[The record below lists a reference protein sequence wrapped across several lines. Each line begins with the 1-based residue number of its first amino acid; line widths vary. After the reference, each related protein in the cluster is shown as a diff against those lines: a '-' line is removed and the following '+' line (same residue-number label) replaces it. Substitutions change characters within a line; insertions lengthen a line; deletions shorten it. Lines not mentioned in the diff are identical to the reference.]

1 MADEATTIT
10 LFGTPRGRPIR
21 YLVQDATAI
30 PKGSLLELDAD
41 MRVIVATNT
50 DKCFVGIAAF
60 EKVANDGTTYVTAY
74 TDGIF
79 DILSD
84 AGADVRGAV
93 MMISAATNTIETADA
108 AGLLAGGV
116 VGYYLESG
124 TNGGR
129 EAVRVNK

>member
-1 MADEATTIT
+1 MADEAVTIE
-10 LFGTPRGRPIR
+10 LYNGGRPIR
-21 YLVQDATAI
+21 YLVADATAI

-50 DKCFVGIAAF
+50 DKCFVGVAAA
-60 EKVANDGTTYVTAY
+60 EKVASDGSTYMSAY

-79 DILSD
+79 DMKSD
-84 AGADVRGAV
+84 AGTDVRGAA
-93 MMISAATNTIETADA
+93 MMISDATNTLETCDA
-108 AGLLAGGV
+108 GGLLSGGY

-124 TNGGR
+124 TNAGT